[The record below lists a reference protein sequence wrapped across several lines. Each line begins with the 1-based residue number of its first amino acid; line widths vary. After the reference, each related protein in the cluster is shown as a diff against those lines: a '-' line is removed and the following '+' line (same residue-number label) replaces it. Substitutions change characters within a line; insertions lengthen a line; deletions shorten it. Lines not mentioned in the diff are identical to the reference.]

1 MESRLTGLKRE
12 GDHLRFTWSD
22 GLMST
27 LSIRELRISCP
38 CAFCVNE
45 ITGVRQV
52 NPDDIPKDIGMK
64 DMQPIGR
71 YAYRILFDDGHDTG
85 LFTLEELR
93 SRGQEALA

>member
-12 GDHLRFTWSD
+12 GDQLRFTWSD
-22 GLMST
+22 GLVSA
-27 LSIRELRISCP
+27 LGIRELRISCP

-52 NPDDIPKDIGMK
+52 NPSDIPEDIGLK
-64 DMQPIGR
+64 DMQPVGR
-71 YAYRILFDDGHDTG
+71 YAYRVLFDDGHDTG

-93 SRGQEALA
+93 ARCQEALA

>member
-1 MESRLTGLKRE
+1 MESQLTGLKRE

-22 GLMST
+22 GLVSA

-45 ITGVRQV
+45 ITGARQV
-52 NPDDIPKDIGMK
+52 NPGDIPDDIGMK

-71 YAYRILFDDGHDTG
+71 YAYRVLFDDGHDTG

-93 SRGQEALA
+93 ARCQEALA